1 METVSCS
8 SFIYNVTFL
17 LSLPKPL
24 SVSLKWSW
32 CVQGQL
38 MLQSVVAVRSGSVDV
53 VPTAEAQGGGTLPA
67 LQGVLD
73 HVLPLVI

>member
-1 METVSCS
+1 
-8 SFIYNVTFL
+8 
-17 LSLPKPL
+17 
-24 SVSLKWSW
+24 
-32 CVQGQL
+32 